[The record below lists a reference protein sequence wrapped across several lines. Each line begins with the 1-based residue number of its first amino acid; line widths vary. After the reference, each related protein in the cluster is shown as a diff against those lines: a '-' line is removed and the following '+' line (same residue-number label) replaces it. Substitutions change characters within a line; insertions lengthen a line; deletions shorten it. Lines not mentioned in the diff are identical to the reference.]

1 MDMGMDMEKSEG
13 EGTELPQWLGDM
25 LIPGMRQG
33 LIIINDSREAEDV
46 VKVFTGMIINRD
58 PNTITDWRSEYI
70 TVSEREFQEELK
82 LLATPLAL
90 EQTVML
96 ATEFPGGRERPVI
109 MRKIFIV
116 SFVPPLSFIVF
127 SQSSTALLVRD
138 NDNLYLG
145 FKGLSPETGDKVVVT
160 IKSRAKSSLTVP
172 FIPAVARFIIIGNI
186 VEGIID
192 ENGRAMGLR

>member
-1 MDMGMDMEKSEG
+1 MDGDMENG
-13 EGTELPQWLGDM
+13 GGGDPELPRE
-25 LIPGMRQG
+25 LINVATPSMRQG
-33 LIIINDSREAEDV
+33 LVIVNDPKEAEEV
-46 VKVFTGMIINRD
+46 VRFFTAMIINKD
-58 PNTITDWRSEYI
+58 PLRVMDWRREYI
-70 TVSEREFQEELK
+70 TVSREEFQEELK

-138 NDNLYLG
+138 NDILYLG
-145 FKGLSPETGDKVVVT
+145 FKGLSPETGNKVVVT

>member
-1 MDMGMDMEKSEG
+1 MDGDMENG
-13 EGTELPQWLGDM
+13 GGGDPELPRE
-25 LIPGMRQG
+25 LINVATPSMRQG
-33 LIIINDSREAEDV
+33 LVIVNDPKEAEEV
-46 VKVFTGMIINRD
+46 VRFFTAMIINKD
-58 PNTITDWRSEYI
+58 PNKVNDWRREYI
-70 TVSEREFQEELK
+70 TVSREEFQEELK

-109 MRKIFIV
+109 MRRIYIV

-138 NDNLYLG
+138 NDILYLG
-145 FKGLSPETGDKVVVT
+145 FKGLSPETGNKVVVT
-160 IKSRAKSSLTVP
+160 IKSRAKNSLTVP
-172 FIPAVARFIIIGNI
+172 FVPAVARFIVIGNI

>member
-1 MDMGMDMEKSEG
+1 MDGDMENG
-13 EGTELPQWLGDM
+13 GGGDPELPRE
-25 LIPGMRQG
+25 LINVATPSMRQG
-33 LIIINDSREAEDV
+33 LVIVNDPKEAEEV
-46 VKVFTGMIINRD
+46 VRFFTAMIINKD
-58 PNTITDWRSEYI
+58 PLRVMDWRREYI
-70 TVSEREFQEELK
+70 TVSREEFQEELK

-109 MRKIFIV
+109 MRRIYIV

-138 NDNLYLG
+138 NDILYLG
-145 FKGLSPETGDKVVVT
+145 FKGLSPETGNKVVVT
-160 IKSRAKSSLTVP
+160 IKSRAKSSLTIP

>member
-1 MDMGMDMEKSEG
+1 MDGDMENG
-13 EGTELPQWLGDM
+13 GGGDPELPRE
-25 LIPGMRQG
+25 LINVATPSMRQG
-33 LIIINDSREAEDV
+33 LVIVNDPKEAEEV
-46 VKVFTGMIINRD
+46 VRIFTAMIINKD
-58 PNTITDWRSEYI
+58 PLRVMDWRREYI
-70 TVSEREFQEELK
+70 TVSREEFQEELK

-109 MRKIFIV
+109 MRRIYIV

-145 FKGLSPETGDKVVVT
+145 FKGLSPETGNKVVVT
-160 IKSRAKSSLTVP
+160 IKSRAKSSLTIP

>member
-1 MDMGMDMEKSEG
+1 MDGDMENG
-13 EGTELPQWLGDM
+13 GGGDPELPRE
-25 LIPGMRQG
+25 LINVATPSMRQG
-33 LIIINDSREAEDV
+33 LVIVNDPKEAEEV
-46 VKVFTGMIINRD
+46 VRIFTAMIINKD
-58 PNTITDWRSEYI
+58 PNKVNDWRREYI
-70 TVSEREFQEELK
+70 TVSREEFQEELK

-109 MRKIFIV
+109 MRRIYIV

-145 FKGLSPETGDKVVVT
+145 FKGLSPETGNKVVVT
-160 IKSRAKSSLTVP
+160 IKSRAKSSLTIP

-192 ENGRAMGLR
+192 ENERARGL

>member
-1 MDMGMDMEKSEG
+1 MDMGMDMEENRG
-13 EGTELPQWLGDM
+13 EGLELPRELANAVS
-25 LIPGMRQG
+25 PNMRQG
-33 LIIINDSREAEDV
+33 LIIVTDPKDAEDV
-46 VKVFTGMIINRD
+46 VRVFTGLIIDKD
-58 PNTITDWRSEYI
+58 PYRIIDWRREYV
-70 TVSEREFQEELK
+70 TVSEEEFREELK

-116 SFVPPLSFIVF
+116 SFVPPLSFIIF

-145 FKGLSPETGDKVVVT
+145 FKGLSPETGNKVVVT
-160 IKSRAKSSLTVP
+160 IKSRTKSSLTVP

>member
-1 MDMGMDMEKSEG
+1 MDGDMENG
-13 EGTELPQWLGDM
+13 GGGDPELPRE
-25 LIPGMRQG
+25 LINVATPSMRQG
-33 LIIINDSREAEDV
+33 LVIVNDPKEAEEV
-46 VKVFTGMIINRD
+46 VRFFTAMIINKD
-58 PNTITDWRSEYI
+58 PNKVDDWRREYI
-70 TVSEREFQEELK
+70 TVSREEFQEELK

-138 NDNLYLG
+138 NDILYLG
-145 FKGLSPETGDKVVVT
+145 FRGLSPETGNKVVVT
-160 IKSRAKSSLTVP
+160 IKSRAKSSLTIP

>member
-1 MDMGMDMEKSEG
+1 MGIGMEKGGG
-13 EGTELPQWLGDM
+13 EGTELPQWLGGM

-58 PNTITDWRSEYI
+58 PNTITNWRSEYI

-116 SFVPPLSFIVF
+116 SFVPPLSFIIF

-145 FKGLSPETGDKVVVT
+145 FKGLSPETGNKVVVT